1 MIRERTHLNLAIGLT
16 LSLLL
21 HASIV
26 VWGPPFSLSLSPP
39 GERSKIEVSLR
50 EWPVT
55 PPAAEPPAEP
65 VPVEEPVPPPPTR
78 TVQEKPVM
86 PPNREAL
93 QEALQAATAD
103 VRPDRVE
110 VQLPEGLSNMPALEP
125 SVDRLP
131 IAQSLID
138 SLRHEPRMT
147 DPPPPSRFPEP
158 TRMRIDRKELP
169 ALPGVERF
177 ARREATTARP
187 PAVGRPS
194 ASPAVQIKGP
204 ASERQVVF
212 QPPLPSAMVE
222 GETEIEL
229 RFWILPNGTVSRVIP
244 LKKSDPRLEA
254 LAINYLRNWR
264 FSPLPPEAEALEQW
278 GVIPFKFVI
287 R

>member
-1 MIRERTHLNLAIGLT
+1 MIRERTHLNLAIGLI

-21 HASIV
+21 HGLLV
-26 VWGPPFSLSLSPP
+26 VWGPSFSLSLAPP

-50 EWPVT
+50 EWPVL
-55 PPAAEPPAEP
+55 PPPAEP
-65 VPVEEPVPPPPTR
+65 QAEPVRVEEPVPPPPTR
-78 TVQEKPVM
+78 TVPERPVI

-93 QEALQAATAD
+93 EEVLQAATAD
-103 VRPDRVE
+103 ARPHRVE
-110 VQLPEGLSNMPALEP
+110 VQLPEGLPAMPTLEP

-131 IAQSLID
+131 VAQSLID
-138 SLRHEPRMT
+138 SLQREPRMT

-158 TRMRIDRKELP
+158 TRMRMDRKELP
-169 ALPGVERF
+169 TLPGVERF

-194 ASPAVQIKGP
+194 TGPAVQIRGP
-204 ASERQVVF
+204 AAERQVVF
-212 QPPLPSAMVE
+212 QPPPPSATVE

-254 LAINYLRNWR
+254 FAINYLRNWR
-264 FSPLPPEAEALEQW
+264 FSPLPPEVEAVEQW